1 MISRNLTNRYV
12 IAKIFHGFCFTVA
25 WSGVLILGV
34 LLFHV
39 TQEGI
44 QWLDLQFLSDFPS
57 RFPAKAGI
65 HSALIG
71 TLWLISLTALFSV
84 PIGIGAG
91 LYLEEFT
98 KKNRIRQ
105 FVDLNISNLAGVPSI
120 VYGMLGLVIFVRWFE
135 LNQSVLAGSLTM
147 SLLILPVIIIST
159 REALRAV
166 PNTIRQ
172 AAFALG
178 ATRWQTIYAHVLPA
192 AFPGILTGIIL
203 ALSRAIGETAPLIMI
218 GALTY
223 VAFVPDGP
231 MDDFTA
237 LPIQIFNWASR
248 PQQQFHELAAAGILV
263 LLFVLLLMNSIAVF
277 IRHRLEKKP
286 MNANQLA
293 NVLSKKKKEVEDKIV
308 LQAHNLNISY
318 DNELAVKDVSI
329 DIPEHSIT
337 AIIGPSGCGKSTLL
351 RSFNRMND
359 FILGAGLEGKVLYR
373 GIDLYGKDVDPVEVR
388 RKIGM
393 VFQKPNPFPKSIF
406 DNIAWGP
413 LINGYPKK
421 GIYELINTFFWITIY

>member
-1 MISRNLTNRYV
+1 MISRNLTNRYI

-277 IRHRLEKKP
+277 IRHRLEKK
-286 MNANQLA
+286 
-293 NVLSKKKKEVEDKIV
+293 S
-308 LQAHNLNISY
+308 
-318 DNELAVKDVSI
+318 
-329 DIPEHSIT
+329 
-337 AIIGPSGCGKSTLL
+337 
-351 RSFNRMND
+351 
-359 FILGAGLEGKVLYR
+359 R
-373 GIDLYGKDVDPVEVR
+373 G
-388 RKIGM
+388 M
-393 VFQKPNPFPKSIF
+393 QTN
-406 DNIAWGP
+406 
-413 LINGYPKK
+413 
-421 GIYELINTFFWITIY
+421 